1 MLLTEVQIQ
10 EAIEQA
16 KIAFPNFTEWEY
28 NNEVNGEYFGF
39 YLWGKFVLERENIMS
54 RNFFITL
61 DTYEE
66 KWRGSLTIG
75 LPSYLWSSAD
85 FGDAYLLDTN
95 DCVVLEDA
103 ITALKAEMKLLF
115 QAFSVI

>member
-1 MLLTEVQIQ
+1 MLLTEVEIQ

-16 KIAFPNFTEWEY
+16 KTAFPNFTEWEY
-28 NNEVNGEYFGF
+28 NNEVNEEYFGF
-39 YLWGKFVLERENIMS
+39 SLWAKFVLYPENMMS

-61 DTYEE
+61 DTDQE

-75 LPSYLWSSAD
+75 LPSYFWSSAD
-85 FGDAYLLDTN
+85 FGDAHLLEADSC
-95 DCVVLEDA
+95 DSLEDA
-103 ITALKAEMKLLF
+103 ITALKVEIQQFF